1 MTYSDIKTLP
11 LYVSEMLSEI
21 MVIEEQHQQ
30 KELNKQVKKQSRQKK
45 KHSIKFFFKK
55 NMKQET

>member
-1 MTYSDIKTLP
+1 MKYSDIKTLP

-30 KELNKQVKKQSRQKK
+30 KELNKQVKKQSR
-45 KHSIKFFFKK
+45 
-55 NMKQET
+55 

>member
-1 MTYSDIKTLP
+1 MKYSDIKTLP

-30 KELNKQVKKQSRQKK
+30 KELNKQVKNNQSRRRN
-45 KHSIKFFFKK
+45 IL
-55 NMKQET
+55 

>member
-30 KELNKQVKKQSRQKK
+30 KELNKQVKKQSR
-45 KHSIKFFFKK
+45 
-55 NMKQET
+55 